1 MVPIYDTDL
10 AEERYAREEWR
21 HVELW
26 EKLEIQFRRRRKLW
40 IVLAIILFLGL
51 SSVPVVW
58 ESAPRWAALNAARKL
73 AYEMS
78 RVKRQAGLEHAPYR
92 IIFDSDGSLQYG
104 IETVSSC
111 IKGENPKLVR
121 RGRLVG
127 ESKLSD
133 FVLLTPAQG
142 EKAGLPNLVRIFCYD
157 PLLGAQFASP
167 DHLAAS
173 FAIAPAK
180 DLTITPAGQELT
192 DHERIAL
199 LLFQGQSAEIS
210 FE

>member
-21 HVELW
+21 HFELW
-26 EKLEIQFRRRRKLW
+26 EKLEAQFRRRRKLW
-40 IVLAIILFLGL
+40 VVLAILVFLGL

-58 ESAPRWAALNAARKL
+58 ESSPRWVALNSARKL

-78 RVKRQAGLEHAPYR
+78 RVKRQAGLDRTPYR
-92 IIFDSDGSLQYG
+92 IIFDADGSLQYG

-111 IKGENPKLVR
+111 LKGENPKLVR
-121 RGRLVG
+121 RGRLLG
-127 ESKLSD
+127 EAKLSD
-133 FVLLTPAQG
+133 FVLLSKEQG
-142 EKAGLPNLVRIFCYD
+142 EKAGLMNLVRTFCYD
-157 PLLGAQFASP
+157 PLAGTEYLKP
-167 DHLAAS
+167 DHPVAG

-180 DLTITPAGQELT
+180 DLTITPAGQDLT
-192 DHERIAL
+192 NHDRVAL